1 MSDNKFTA
9 TEFKRIMET
18 HHLVTVLDV
27 MHAKR
32 ARAKLIGDT
41 DEQQNIEAIGEIIS
55 RFIDYKDYLGSDHWR
70 EKVEIGLQEID
81 PLCAYCCR
89 TAYTLHHR
97 IYHRVLFREVIG
109 KHVFPVCQHCH
120 EKVHNNGYKPANK
133 TEIDKLLLEH
143 GDLVGKLIPN

>member
-55 RFIDYKDYLGSDHWR
+55 RFIDPS
-70 EKVEIGLQEID
+70 GLK
-81 PLCAYCCR
+81 P
-89 TAYTLHHR
+89 
-97 IYHRVLFREVIG
+97 VIG
-109 KHVFPVCQHCH
+109 
-120 EKVHNNGYKPANK
+120 AS
-133 TEIDKLLLEH
+133 IKLL
-143 GDLVGKLIPN
+143 KLSFT